1 MLAVSES
8 MLEASDPGTRAAR
21 NQTLAV
27 LAAALLMRLLVLWIV
42 A

>member
-1 MLAVSES
+1 MCWPLANLCSKLPIPE
-8 MLEASDPGTRAAR
+8 RAPR

-27 LAAALLMRLLVLWIV
+27 LAAALLMRLLVLWTV

>member
-1 MLAVSES
+1 MLAVSEL
-8 MLEASDPGTRAAR
+8 MLEAYDPGTRAAR

-27 LAAALLMRLLVLWIV
+27 LAAVLLLRLLVVWTV